1 MDPYEVLGVRRQAS
15 RAEIDLAFKCRR
27 SQYHPDRYPDAEAA
41 QWATERAKQ
50 VNAAYEALISTV
62 AGSDGDLRSASQTQP
77 SDTAP
82 AAEPAKPTPAQ
93 RARVS
98 LAQVLDRELPNRL
111 GLNRIYVAPHIPSA
125 KVMPALYS
133 YGVGTA
139 LKDVL
144 LVMDTTMMGG
154 AKDGLMLTEWGIL
167 YKELLNAPQQIAWE
181 QVQSIEPRG
190 TKLYVNGQRILECA
204 MSDAE
209 SLVRVFKAVA
219 MFVSQFQAP
228 ASGAS
233 GGDRAAPASPAAER
247 HGSQGSNS
255 ALPEIFHAAKQRLT
269 RLANAVQ
276 RYEVDGRVIIDRH
289 EAVAHFERLAGALAD
304 QEYRGA
310 AEEELEQIAW
320 LCHAVLS
327 FTGEAPTL
335 QAQARMVEGHE
346 DSPLLRRLKEMLRHL
361 HETMA
366 RANQEEA
373 QQAHARQRQADVDAF
388 FGR

>member
-15 RAEIDLAFKCRR
+15 RAELDLAFKCRR

-41 QWATERAKQ
+41 QWATERSQQ
-50 VNAAYEALISTV
+50 VNAAYAVLISTI
-62 AGSDGDLRSASQTQP
+62 AGSDGDVRSASQPQSP
-77 SDTAP
+77 DTAP
-82 AAEPAKPTPAQ
+82 AAEPAKPAPAW
-93 RARVS
+93 RARIS

-111 GLNRIYVAPHIPSA
+111 GLTRIYVAPQIPSA

-181 QVQSIEPRG
+181 QVQSIELRG
-190 TKLYVNGQRILECA
+190 TKLYVNGERILECA

-209 SLVRVFKAVA
+209 SLARVFKAVGA
-219 MFVSQFQAP
+219 FLSQFRAP

-233 GGDRAAPASPAAER
+233 GGDRAKPAAEQR
-247 HGSQGSNS
+247 RSQGPSS
-255 ALPEIFHAAKQRLT
+255 TLPEIFHVAKQRLVK
-269 RLANAVQ
+269 LANGIR
-276 RYEVDGRVIIDRH
+276 RYEVDGRRVIDRQ
-289 EAVAHFERLAGALAD
+289 EAVAHFERLAGALAEP
-304 QEYRGA
+304 EYRAA

-320 LCHAVLS
+320 LCDAALG

-335 QAQARMVEGHE
+335 EARARMVEGHE
-346 DSPLLRRLKEMLRHL
+346 DSPLLRQLKVLLRQL

-366 RANQEEA
+366 RVNEAEA
-373 QQAHARQRQADVDAF
+373 QQAHARQQQADVDAF